1 MKPLIVA
8 ATDTDVGKT
17 VVSAML
23 TLALD
28 AIYWKPIQAGTADG
42 TDRQRIAELTGLP
55 EDRFR
60 PERYTLREPLSPHR
74 AAELDG
80 VEIDHRRLEL
90 PADIPSGRS
99 LIIEGAGGVLVPIN
113 RRMLQV
119 ELFAR
124 WHAPAVL
131 CARTTLGTINHTL
144 LSLEALKQRGIDVLG
159 IIFVGD
165 PMPDTER
172 TIVEFGATK
181 SLGRLPTLPRLD
193 EPALKAAFAASFDRR
208 DFKAAYER

>member
-42 TDRQRIAELTGLP
+42 TDRQRVAALTGLP

-60 PERYTLREPLSPHR
+60 SERYVLREPLSPHR

-80 VEIDHRRLEL
+80 VEIDPRQLEL
-90 PADIPSGRS
+90 PADVPAGRW

-113 RRMLQV
+113 RSMVQV
-119 ELFAR
+119 ELFAHWR
-124 WHAPAVL
+124 APTVL

-144 LSLEALKQRGIDVLG
+144 LSLEALKRRDIDVLG
-159 IIFVGD
+159 VIFVGD
-165 PMPDTER
+165 AMPDTEQ
-172 TIVEFGATK
+172 TIVEFGGTR
-181 SLGRLPTLPRLD
+181 SLGRLPFLPQLN
-193 EPALKAAFAASFDRR
+193 ASTLKAAFAASIDRR
-208 DFKAAYER
+208 DFEAAHGH

>member
-1 MKPLIVA
+1 MRPLIVT

-28 AIYWKPIQAGTADG
+28 AIYWKPIQAGTAGG
-42 TDRQRIAELTGLP
+42 TDRERVAALTGLT

-60 PERYTLREPLSPHR
+60 REVHVLREPLSPHR

-80 VEIDHRRLEL
+80 IEIDTRRLEL
-90 PADIPSGRS
+90 PEDVPSDRW
-99 LIIEGAGGVLVPIN
+99 LIVEGAGGVLVPIN
-113 RRMLQV
+113 RGMLQV

-124 WHAPAVL
+124 WRAPAVL
-131 CARTTLGTINHTL
+131 CARTSLGTINHTL
-144 LSLEALKQRGIDVLG
+144 LSLEALKRRGIAVLG
-159 IIFVGD
+159 IIFVGE

-172 TIVEFGATK
+172 TIIEFGGTR
-181 SLGRLPTLPRLD
+181 SLGRLPILPRLD
-193 EPALKAAFAASFDRR
+193 ADALKAAFASSFDRR
-208 DFKAAYER
+208 DFEAAYER

>member
-1 MKPLIVA
+1 MKPLIVT

-28 AIYWKPIQAGTADG
+28 GIYWKPIQAGTADG
-42 TDRQRIAELTGLP
+42 TDRERVAALTGLS

-60 PERYTLREPLSPHR
+60 RERYVLHEPLSPHR

-80 VEIDHRRLEL
+80 LEIAVKNLEL
-90 PADIPSGRS
+90 PTDVPSGRW
-99 LIIEGAGGVLVPIN
+99 LIVEGAGGVLVPIN
-113 RRMLQV
+113 RGMLQA

-131 CARTTLGTINHTL
+131 CARTSLGTINHSL
-144 LSLEALKQRGIDVLG
+144 LSLEALRRYQVPVLG
-159 IIFVGD
+159 IVFVGD
-165 PMPDTER
+165 AMPDTER
-172 TIVEFGATK
+172 TIVEFGKVRA
-181 SLGRLPTLPRLD
+181 LGRLPILPQLD
-193 EPALKAAFAASFDRR
+193 TGALKAVFAESFDRR
-208 DFKAAYER
+208 DFEAAYER